1 MLLIYTQKLT
11 PRIDYSFKHICTRIL
26 GIPVKFTSTIEE
38 FISHK
43 GLKMSYGKQPL
54 GNELFIFSHGLLTMQ
69 GFEDIEVVV
78 KPWDETIG
86 FFPSPEKST
95 LPFDIFSA
103 SFYLMSRYEE
113 FLPHV
118 KDELGRF
125 TAQESIA
132 KKASF
137 LDQPVVDIWAYKFKA
152 VVLDCFPDI
161 QFPNQQFKIH
171 NLLEAKQPYAY
182 LQRGLI
188 KNFIGFGSD
197 LFKFRIRRFFERLR
211 VLLYL
216 RKDPYDTFN
225 WVINAKKNSSS
236 QLTVF
241 FLLGEGYT
249 FSEDFNT
256 KREKF
261 KSLVKHV
268 GDYTEIGLLFSF
280 HSLKDYQQL
289 KKEKKNL
296 EEVTHRPLKST
307 SNDKQ
312 LVDLPTIYRDLVE
325 LEVARDFTM
334 FYHDELGFRAG
345 TCTPFLYYDLDHEL
359 KTPLLIHPVVGTTTI
374 VNDQGV
380 AKVEPQILQLYEQVQ
395 KVNGTF
401 SLMFANTDFMQG
413 KEQRIWRYL
422 FSKKL
427 NVYA

>member
-249 FSEDFNT
+249 FIST
-256 KREKF
+256 KRC
-261 KSLVKHV
+261 
-268 GDYTEIGLLFSF
+268 G
-280 HSLKDYQQL
+280 
-289 KKEKKNL
+289 
-296 EEVTHRPLKST
+296 
-307 SNDKQ
+307 
-312 LVDLPTIYRDLVE
+312 
-325 LEVARDFTM
+325 AR
-334 FYHDELGFRAG
+334 
-345 TCTPFLYYDLDHEL
+345 
-359 KTPLLIHPVVGTTTI
+359 
-374 VNDQGV
+374 
-380 AKVEPQILQLYEQVQ
+380 
-395 KVNGTF
+395 
-401 SLMFANTDFMQG
+401 
-413 KEQRIWRYL
+413 
-422 FSKKL
+422 
-427 NVYA
+427 